1 MKIAIATKDFTA
13 VSGHAGQSRQWLVYD
28 LSSHQANQ
36 LLPAPRRIDLAKEQ
50 VLHVFEDNAPHPLD
64 GVDLVVCASAG
75 DGFIRHMKKRG
86 TEVLLTGE
94 SDPAVAITRILA
106 GEALPDPRFDI
117 TTTLC
122 KLRDLF
128 SRH

>member
-13 VSGHAGQSRQWLVYD
+13 VSGHAGQTRQWLLYD
-28 LSSHQANQ
+28 LSNHRASQ
-36 LLPAPRRIDLAKEQ
+36 LLPAPHRIDLDKEQ

-64 GVDLVVCASAG
+64 GIDIVVCASAG
-75 DGFIRHMKKRG
+75 DGFIRHMKMRG
-86 TEVLLTGE
+86 AEVLLTGE
-94 SDPAVAITRILA
+94 SDPALAITRILA

-122 KLRDLF
+122 KIRDLF

>member
-13 VSGHAGQSRQWLVYD
+13 VSGHAGKTRQWLVYD
-28 LSSHQANQ
+28 LTHHRANQ
-36 LLPAPRRIDLAKEQ
+36 ILPAPKRVDLDQEQ
-50 VLHVFEDNAPHPLD
+50 ILHTFADDAPHPLD
-64 GVDLVVCASAG
+64 GIDLVVCASAG

-86 TEVLLTGE
+86 AEVLLTGE
-94 SDPAVAITRILA
+94 AEPAEAITRILA
-106 GEALPDPRFDI
+106 GEALADPRFDI
-117 TTTLC
+117 TTSLC

>member
-1 MKIAIATKDFTA
+1 MKIAIATKDYTA
-13 VSGHAGQSRQWLVYD
+13 VSGHAGQARQWLVYD
-28 LSSHQANQ
+28 LSQHRSNQ
-36 LLPAPRRIDLAKEQ
+36 LLPAPRRIDLDKKQ
-50 VLHVFEDNAPHPLD
+50 LLHVFEDDGPHPLD
-64 GVDLVVCASAG
+64 GIDLVVCASAG

-86 TEVLLTGE
+86 AEVLLTGE
-94 SDPAVAITRILA
+94 SDPALAITRILA

-122 KLRDLF
+122 KIRDLF

>member
-1 MKIAIATKDFTA
+1 MKIAIATKDFQE
-13 VSGHAGQSRQWLVYD
+13 VSGHAGQTRQWLVYD
-28 LSSHQANQ
+28 LTNHRSNQ
-36 LLPAPRRIDLAKEQ
+36 LLPAPSRVDLAKDQ
-50 VLHVFEDNAPHPLD
+50 VLHVFEDNEPHPLD
-64 GVDLVVCASAG
+64 GVDLIVCASAG

-86 TEVLLTGE
+86 AEVLLTGE
-94 SDPAVAITRILA
+94 SDPALAITRILA

-122 KLRDLF
+122 KVRDLF